1 MEDPEERPCMTL
13 PCGEREVAGREKG
26 RLSIQQSLQRKRM
39 RETYVVASLSVDEAE
54 HPRRTGKR
62 DMEPIS
68 ETWLHLCRVNVA
80 ITPAH

>member
-1 MEDPEERPCMTL
+1 MTL

-26 RLSIQQSLQRKRM
+26 RLSISAIIAEEEDARNM
-39 RETYVVASLSVDEAE
+39 VVASLSVDEAE

-68 ETWLHLCRVNVA
+68 ESWLHLCRVNVA
-80 ITPAH
+80 LTPAH